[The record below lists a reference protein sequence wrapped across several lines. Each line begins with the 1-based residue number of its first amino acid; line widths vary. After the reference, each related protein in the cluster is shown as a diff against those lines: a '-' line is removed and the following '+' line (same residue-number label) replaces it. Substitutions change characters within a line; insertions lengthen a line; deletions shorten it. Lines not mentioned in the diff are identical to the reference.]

1 MLATPCHVVSDLHLG
16 VAKADV
22 ERSFERYLAALHGR
36 VPSLI
41 INGDLFEF
49 WFEWKR
55 VIPRQGFRALAALAA
70 LRESGTRIIYVAGN
84 HDCWGGE
91 VLREDVGAEYQ
102 LGPWEGDVGPWR
114 TRIEHGDGLRK
125 REDRGYRLVRP
136 IMRSPL
142 AIRMFRALHPDLATR
157 LALGSSSASR
167 TYSSRD
173 GGSGLRAIAHAR
185 LEREPELDLLVMGH
199 SHVPALERTPEGS
212 VFANAGSWLDSPTY
226 LAIDDDRIALRTW
239 SDSTPDA
246 LTEGD
251 ALHVIDR

>member
-1 MLATPCHVVSDLHLG
+1 
-16 VAKADV
+16 
-22 ERSFERYLAALHGR
+22 
-36 VPSLI
+36 
-41 INGDLFEF
+41 
-49 WFEWKR
+49 
-55 VIPRQGFRALAALAA
+55 
-70 LRESGTRIIYVAGN
+70 
-84 HDCWGGE
+84 
-91 VLREDVGAEYQ
+91 
-102 LGPWEGDVGPWR
+102 
-114 TRIEHGDGLRK
+114 
-125 REDRGYRLVRP
+125 
-136 IMRSPL
+136 MRSPL

-167 TYSSRD
+167 TYSARD

-199 SHVPALERTPEGS
+199 SHVPALERTSEGS

-226 LAIDDDRIALRTW
+226 LAIDDGRIALRTW